1 MRLSRRAFALGLT
14 AAAFA
19 LGAGASSQVTERRV
33 YDQGSVL
40 PPRELLVRNRIRPA
54 SIRHTPQGAEYL
66 IPFDSLEARAKA
78 WDRFNTDPEWC
89 SLRDRGNVRLRELV
103 VI

>member
-19 LGAGASSQVTERRV
+19 LSEGASPQVTERRV
-33 YDQGSVL
+33 YGRGSIL
-40 PPRELLVRNRIRPA
+40 PPREALDRTGIRPA
-54 SIRHTPQGAEYL
+54 SIRPTPQGVEYL

-89 SLRDRGNVRLRELV
+89 ALRAHGKLRLREIIV
-103 VI
+103 T